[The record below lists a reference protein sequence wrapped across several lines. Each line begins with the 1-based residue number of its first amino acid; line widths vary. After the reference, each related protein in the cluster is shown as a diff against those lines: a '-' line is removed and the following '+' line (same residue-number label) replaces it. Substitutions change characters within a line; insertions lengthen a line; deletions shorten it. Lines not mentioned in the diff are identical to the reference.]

1 MKTLT
6 SGEVKELLLANE
18 AENAINIDEI
28 NWHIRN
34 AEVKADYYDNGTCLV
49 IVTEFRGESHVEII
63 PTTADFRPD
72 DIFGYVSTNH
82 ADASVSID
90 VQKLNTDTLEQTNNL
105 FSSAFSYFK
114 TYTDYVLTDK
124 TMPSADPAVR
134 LLDEN
139 DHDAFVNMEFVR
151 ENYRP
156 PQEILFDSYTVKK
169 TDDGAILAY
178 FDGCEIL
185 GYLAYYKA
193 SNNYYDVDYI
203 WVAPSKRQQGI
214 GHKLTDAYIAEILA
228 KNALPLWSYPKT
240 EISAHLAETHGFKLN
255 RQTLSYK
262 AKTE

>member
-6 SGEVKELLLANE
+6 AGEVKELLLANE
-18 AENAINIDEI
+18 AENAVNIDEI

-34 AEVKADYYDNGTCLV
+34 AEVKADYYDLGTCLV
-49 IVTEFRGESHVEII
+49 IVTEFRGESHVKII

-72 DIFGYVSTNH
+72 DIFGYVSANH
-82 ADASVSID
+82 ADAAITID
-90 VQKLNTDTLEQTNNL
+90 VQKLDDTAREKTNAL
-105 FSSAFSYFK
+105 FSSRFSYFK

-124 TMPSADPAVR
+124 AVPSADPAVR
-134 LLDEN
+134 LLEEN
-139 DHDAFVNMEFVR
+139 DHEAFVNMEFTR

-169 TDDGAILAY
+169 IDNGAILAY
-178 FDGCEIL
+178 FDGSEIL

-193 SNNYYDVDYI
+193 SDSYYDVDYI

-214 GHKLTDAYIAEILA
+214 GHKLADAYIAEILA
-228 KNALPLWSYPKT
+228 KNALPLWSNPST
-240 EISAHLAETHGFKLN
+240 GISAHLAEAHGFKLN
-255 RQTLSYK
+255 RQTFSYK